1 MIGAGLF
8 ILTFFTLPL
17 GITEGQP
24 LLIVIPLLAWGLAIL
39 FGG

>member
-1 MIGAGLF
+1 MIGFGLF

-24 LLIVIPLLAWGLAIL
+24 LLIGIPFLAWGLAIL
-39 FGG
+39 YGG